1 MIPVGFRKR
10 LILSMKDWA
19 IVTQGALV
27 WRSILSYLFDPP
39 VFFIKH
45 LTYNLDYFLNLKLT
59 LELALT
65 SEYLSSWEQLEL
77 KINLKEPI
85 PHFFFFYPGFCR
97 RAKLISEGNMGQG
110 TGLGKWQPQ
119 FSFHKGLSSSYH
131 SQVAICTWNLV
142 PGTYPYVPGIFVF
155 LSRII
160 VYV

>member
-85 PHFFFFYPGFCR
+85 PHFFFFILGFAVEPNWFQKGIWGRELVWGNDSHNLAFTKVCLLAII
-97 RAKLISEGNMGQG
+97 AK
-110 TGLGKWQPQ
+110 
-119 FSFHKGLSSSYH
+119 
-131 SQVAICTWNLV
+131 
-142 PGTYPYVPGIFVF
+142 
-155 LSRII
+155 
-160 VYV
+160 